1 MVSSFKIY
9 VIIASMINSF
19 DKTIALKSLDQ
30 RKYYIAV
37 FASNKYLENL
47 ENFNNFSLLGI
58 SEVKSG
64 SQPTSEV
71 ESFVTFVNGI
81 QYLF

>member
-1 MVSSFKIY
+1 
-9 VIIASMINSF
+9 MINSF
-19 DKTIALKSLDQ
+19 EKTIALKSLDQ

-58 SEVKSG
+58 AEVKSG